1 MRLLP
6 GLVLRFVGVAML
18 CLTATAAWVLFDA
31 HRSIQAQAAASADRV
46 VRVLQSHVWLGS
58 AHAAA
63 RLASP
68 NWQTAAT
75 LREIAPTVCVAFVPL
90 GQPLE
95 DEPRRLC
102 SGWGGYRDGAPR
114 WFERFYG
121 ALFGDSL
128 PVTRPL
134 IIQRREAGRV
144 VVAPL
149 PEAAMRQAWHEVSL
163 ATGAVLAAVA
173 GFSLLAF
180 LILGHALRPGLTIIR
195 GLKALGGGRTDIRL
209 PTFRAREFRLI
220 GQAVEDLAERLA
232 RTHAERLRL
241 MRQMLQVQEDERR
254 LLARELHDEFGQC
267 LTATHALAASI
278 ELGAAERPDLAS
290 DAAAIGGIAARM
302 MGTLRDALGRLRPPD
317 FDEIGLGPSLDQ
329 LIQGWN
335 LKAAGRKPVVSLS
348 VGCDLS
354 TMPATAALNVY
365 RIVQECLTN
374 AVRHG
379 TPDTV
384 TVSLSEN
391 GRAGAA
397 ISVVVE
403 DDGGGDPARIVS
415 ASGFGILGIRERVAA
430 LGGRLAIARAAGGI
444 RVAALIPLTA
454 EPLCEAA

>member
-18 CLTATAAWVLFDA
+18 CLAATSAWVLFDA

-75 LREIAPTVCVAFVPL
+75 LREIAPTVCVSFLPAGEAP
-90 GQPLE
+90 Q
-95 DEPRRLC
+95 RLC
-102 SGWGGYRDGAPR
+102 SDWAGYRDSAPR
-114 WFERFYG
+114 WFETFYD
-121 ALFGDSL
+121 AVFGESL

-134 IIQRREAGRV
+134 IIQRKEAGL
-144 VVAPL
+144 VVASPL
-149 PEAAMRQAWHEVSL
+149 PEAAMRQAWHEVLL
-163 ATGAVLAAVA
+163 ATGAVFAAVV
-173 GFSLLAF
+173 GFSVLAF

-195 GLKALGGGRTDIRL
+195 GLKALGGGRTDLHL
-209 PTFRAREFRLI
+209 PRFGASEFRLI
-220 GQAVEDLAERLA
+220 AEAVEDLAERLA
-232 RTHAERLRL
+232 HTNAERLRL
-241 MRQMLQVQEDERR
+241 TRQLLQIQEDERR

-267 LTATHALAASI
+267 LTATSALAASI
-278 ELGAAERPDLAS
+278 EMGAAERPDLAS
-290 DAAAIGGIAARM
+290 DAVAIGTIASRM

-317 FDEIGLGPSLDQ
+317 FDEIGLGASLDQ
-329 LIQGWN
+329 LIQSWN
-335 LKAAGRKPVVSLS
+335 LKTVRKPVFSLS
-348 VGCDLS
+348 VRCDLS
-354 TMPATAALNVY
+354 VMPASAALNVY

-379 TPDTV
+379 TPDRV
-384 TVSLSEN
+384 QVSLTGS
-391 GRAGAA
+391 GRTGEA

-403 DDGGGDPARIVS
+403 DDGGGDPARIAN

-430 LGGRLAIARAAGGI
+430 LGGRLAIARAEGGI
-444 RVAALIPLTA
+444 RVAALIPLTT